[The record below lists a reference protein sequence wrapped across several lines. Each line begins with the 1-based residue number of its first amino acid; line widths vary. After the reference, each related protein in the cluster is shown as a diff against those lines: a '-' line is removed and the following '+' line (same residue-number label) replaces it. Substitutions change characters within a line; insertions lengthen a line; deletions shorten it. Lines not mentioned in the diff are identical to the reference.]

1 MEFIRRKLL
10 LILGWLIIL
19 IGLALGPIPGP
30 GGIPIIAAGSMLV
43 LSQSL
48 TARKQF
54 VRLQKKHPKFMNPIR
69 RLLSK
74 RNKKKTAEKANE
86 E

>member
-1 MEFIRRKLL
+1 MELIRRRFLL
-10 LILGWLIIL
+10 GLGWLIIL

-30 GGIPIIAAGSMLV
+30 GGIPIIALGSMLV

-54 VRLQKKHPKFMNPIR
+54 VRLQKKHPKFMGPIR
-69 RLLSK
+69 KLLSRRKNAK
-74 RNKKKTAEKANE
+74 RTTKTDK
-86 E
+86 

>member
-1 MEFIRRKLL
+1 MELIRRRFLL
-10 LILGWLIIL
+10 GLGWLIIL

-30 GGIPIIAAGSMLV
+30 GGIPIIALGSMLV

-54 VRLQKKHPKFMNPIR
+54 VRLQKKHPKFMGPIR
-69 RLLSK
+69 KLISRRK
-74 RNKKKTAEKANE
+74 NATRTTKTDK
-86 E
+86 